1 MQQLL
6 LLRPLQL
13 VLLTS
18 SFACDLSVPWSCASQ
33 VKGCQAFM
41 DEYDGEF
48 EKPLFEVDLSTI
60 EPLTR
65 ETRDNRPGLNALQD
79 QVCAQ
84 SINVCKG
91 VTVNP
96 PR

>member
-1 MQQLL
+1 MTERQ
-6 LLRPLQL
+6 P
-13 VLLTS
+13 S
-18 SFACDLSVPWSCASQ
+18 SLPSVHNFVQ

-60 EPLTR
+60 EALTR
-65 ETRDNRPGLNALQD
+65 ETRDNRPALNALQD

-84 SINVCKG
+84 TVHVCKG

>member
-1 MQQLL
+1 
-6 LLRPLQL
+6 
-13 VLLTS
+13 
-18 SFACDLSVPWSCASQ
+18 
-33 VKGCQAFM
+33 M

-60 EPLTR
+60 EALTR
-65 ETRDNRPGLNALQD
+65 ETRDNRPALNALQD

-84 SINVCKG
+84 TINVCKG

-96 PR
+96 PRCVRIEAALSISQADRQAFVRSACRVANRSMCDAGLRSRR